1 MHSFADLV
9 AYNATTSATFN
20 PWTFVPTILYMHA
33 KLHSKSLTDTP
44 LRVHRSFNSRT
55 EVMTADPLTICWCFD
70 CRVFDVA
77 GDGFDPSAI
86 IAPPNVAGL
95 VLAGVLLRRRS
106 KPYTCKICKTQ
117 SSFSLQKL
125 EHLRMSESPGM
136 LSTCKPC

>member
-1 MHSFADLV
+1 
-9 AYNATTSATFN
+9 
-20 PWTFVPTILYMHA
+20 MHA

-44 LRVHRSFNSRT
+44 LLRVHRSFNSRT

-95 VLAGVLLRRRS
+95 VLAGVLLAQ
-106 KPYTCKICKTQ
+106 KEQAPHLQNLQDTVFF
-117 SSFSLQKL
+117 FSLQKL

-136 LSTCKPC
+136 LDMQAMLEMPVRLIRLKTLFS